1 MRHFRLLAVSFALFL
16 VFIILVAD
24 LGLLNDFFLFINRLP
39 YADTLGHF
47 ILLGLLSL
55 LVSLGFSNARLQGSG
70 PALLKS
76 SLLIAGLITLEEFSQ
91 LFLANR
97 RFSLLD
103 LWANYAGIW
112 LFGELGALVR
122 KRLESNSTQPEA

>member
-1 MRHFRLLAVSFALFL
+1 MRHFRLLAVGFALFL
-16 VFIILVAD
+16 VFIILIAD

-55 LVSLGFSNARLQGSG
+55 LVSLGFSNTRLQGSG

-103 LWANYAGIW
+103 LSANYAGIW
-112 LFGELGALVR
+112 LFGELGALMR
-122 KRLESNSTQPEA
+122 KRLESTSTQPEA